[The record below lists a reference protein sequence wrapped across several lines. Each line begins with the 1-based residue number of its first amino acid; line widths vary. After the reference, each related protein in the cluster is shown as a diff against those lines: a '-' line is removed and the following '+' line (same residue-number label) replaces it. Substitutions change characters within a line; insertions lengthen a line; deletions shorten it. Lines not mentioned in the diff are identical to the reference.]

1 MFAVFKVENY
11 YVKLKRKVF
20 KSALLVG
27 EGVQG
32 QGSSSEGIKVEEDD
46 GRDSLLEEMM
56 EPVAA
61 HLQILQEEGETQAG
75 KCCLRNHWPPVGVG
89 TAGWLL
95 CLFTFNQVRPKFQ
108 QKPTG

>member
-75 KCCLRNHWPPVGVG
+75 KCCLRLGCYVTLSRQKTKGTHRQVG
-89 TAGWLL
+89 
-95 CLFTFNQVRPKFQ
+95 
-108 QKPTG
+108 